1 MGFAQTLLSW
11 RLIRSEVSTLAQ
23 AAIAPLLQQQS
34 MAPLVADYAP
44 HVLAMSTP
52 STSES
57 SLLLFSRS
65 ARNPRNKAPRS
76 SRTRKSATQTNTPT
90 LDLQMS
96 LPLDLS
102 EGNEEVAKHI
112 AAVEPR
118 KASCLRVIQL
128 QPKEQPARLVI
139 SGRMAE
145 VCAALERLA
154 ANECASNHCS

>member
-52 STSES
+52 NASES

-65 ARNPRNKAPRS
+65 ARNKAPRS

-102 EGNEEVAKHI
+102 EGNEEVAKNI